1 MPFDIVAIQ
10 AQEVRIESVFRY
22 ANIFP
27 RAIALLASGKI
38 DVKPFISRTFGFAD
52 GVQAFEEAAKG
63 HPRDVKIQIELAGA

>member
-1 MPFDIVAIQ
+1 M
-10 AQEVRIESVFRY
+10 FRY

-63 HPRDVKIQIELAGA
+63 HPRDVKIQIEMAGD